1 MRGSK
6 SKSDLPSKEDG
17 FIKGDSLSK
26 ATKAWWREWNRWSD
40 EFSLMIN
47 KNKIGG
53 NKGGSE
59 VYIGQKRTEDEVTPS
74 SRSKANRLEPLVLT
88 IMAARGVRQ

>member
-1 MRGSK
+1 
-6 SKSDLPSKEDG
+6 
-17 FIKGDSLSK
+17 
-26 ATKAWWREWNRWSD
+26 
-40 EFSLMIN
+40 MIN

-74 SRSKANRLEPLVLT
+74 SRSKVNRLEPFVLT
-88 IMAARGVRQ
+88 IMAARGVGQ